1 VAYNDGAPQ
10 LVPEFVFKYGV
21 NFPTGFAPRP
31 SVMDYL
37 QHPPGRPGYVPELI
51 FIDRNRVIRGQYSG
65 EQDFFKDQ
73 DKNVRALVES
83 LVKEPVASKKANHSA
98 HKKRT

>member
-1 VAYNDGAPQ
+1 
-10 LVPEFVFKYGV
+10 VPEFVAKYAV
-21 NFPTGFAPRP
+21 NFPTGFADRE

-51 FIDRNRVIRGQYSG
+51 LIDRNRVIRGQYSG

-73 DKNVRALVES
+73 DKNIRAVVEP
-83 LVKEPVASKKANHSA
+83 LLKEPAAAKKNGRAA